1 MRMSGPKFVP
11 EMLLAEK
18 VAVDLMPE
26 KKGLIKKHAEYLVTY
41 DGFGIQVCLGW

>member
-26 KKGLIKKHAEYLVTY
+26 KKGLIKKHAEYLVAY
-41 DGFGIQVCLGW
+41 DGFGIQVCLG